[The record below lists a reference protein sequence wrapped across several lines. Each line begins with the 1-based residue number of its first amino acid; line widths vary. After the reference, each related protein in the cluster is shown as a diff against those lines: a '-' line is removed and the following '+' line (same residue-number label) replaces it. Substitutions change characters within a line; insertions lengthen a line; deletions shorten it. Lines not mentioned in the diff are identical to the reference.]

1 MSLDPSLLTPAAVK
15 ARMQQEQTMPRVDPQ
30 FLSPGSNIKPAMSMP
45 RVDSQFLS
53 PGSDLATTPEDDAF
67 AKQLG
72 TSVLGSTLENT
83 NPEAIASMAT
93 DNVDDVDDSVKDI
106 YSGQTDFAQILGA
119 LTSMGLRETAT
130 ENLLKEVSDEKVT
143 PESARKKVNE
153 FFKIDTDKETPVWA
167 DVALTVGLS
176 LLRGEGGEGKF
187 LSDLGVAGERGL
199 KVAQTRRKEKKAE
212 DLYFDKLAFGV
223 YREDE
228 KSRKTLISQ
237 LTKQLG
243 EEQASTRDFK
253 LKVVKVLQKQTELSQ
268 KEAEDKSDAITNTI
282 GTFSSDL
289 KNKALPIIAEAISS
303 ETFANTPTDQIP
315 STIYGLLKNKGIK
328 LDEIADA
335 KNISPQEITISDR
348 VTFDRYKAA
357 FPKAFPFEYVEGKD
371 YKIEGFADKSKPA
384 GEIPFTNIMGVKPS
398 IGGQDE
404 LTRDLTLLAEVEKAL
419 LKDPKN
425 PQLLREKEAYE
436 GRIKITT
443 TTKEAMTY
451 VIQDGRMVAAGPGAA
466 GALNAADAVSTI
478 TDLNKQGNSLA
489 AAFGLGDNILRSLA
503 STPSPADSVGVIA
516 NVSKFIG
523 GARGQ
528 LDAFTNTFG
537 ANASDNQNDYF
548 NGTITTAMTNSTQ
561 RAVSEGL
568 GSSRY
573 TVGQVFKRLEEVT
586 KGNTEIKSQLMSFA
600 YALAG
605 SRETGKL
612 TDKDVAAAL
621 VTFGGGDIAEGKWF
635 ANPNVLVTGI
645 NQALDT
651 ATNAYAVKYNR
662 AHSAAGNIKY
672 LREVEKLSDAEIQKL
687 TKFSLNKFLKENE
700 GIREGLA
707 DRVSIVNGRIQFQNL
722 DKYRGDGAG
731 NVDGTSGLSSDARAA
746 KNFLNSA
753 AARTRLDPSDPNYLS
768 PAKLKEAF
776 ELVPQNIRDEL
787 KQAGD
792 L

>member
-1 MSLDPSLLTPAAVK
+1 MPLDPSLLTPAAVK
-15 ARMQQEQTMPRVDPQ
+15 ARMQQDQSMPQMSFPQTAQ
-30 FLSPGSNIKPAMSMP
+30 PAMSMP
-45 RVDSQFLS
+45 RIDAINQKSLI
-53 PGSDLATTPEDDAF
+53 PGSELDTNPSDDAF
-67 AKQLG
+67 AKQIG
-72 TSVLGSTLENT
+72 ADIFGSTLENT
-83 NPEAIASMAT
+83 DPEAIASMAT

-119 LTSMGLRETAT
+119 LTSMGLKETAT
-130 ENLLKEVSDEKVT
+130 EKLLKEVSDEKIT

-176 LLRGEGGEGKF
+176 LLRGEGGKGEF
-187 LSDLGVAGERGL
+187 LSDFGVAGERGL

-212 DLYFDKLAFGV
+212 DLMLEKLAFGV
-223 YREDE
+223 FREDE

-243 EEQASTRDFK
+243 EERTASRTYALNLAKFFQKNEEIDETQAKNRAGA
-253 LKVVKVLQKQTELSQ
+253 V
-268 KEAEDKSDAITNTI
+268 TNTI
-282 GTFSSDL
+282 NTFSKEL
-289 KNKALPIIAEAISS
+289 KAKAIPVIAQSPDA
-303 ETFANTPTDQIP
+303 FKGVPTDEIP
-315 STIYGLLKNKGIK
+315 SVIYGLLKNKGIK
-328 LDEIADA
+328 LDEVADS
-335 KNISPQEITISDR
+335 KSIVESTFTISDAT
-348 VTFDRYKAA
+348 TFARYKAA
-357 FPKAFPFEYVEGKD
+357 FPNSFPFEYVEGKT
-371 YKIEGFADKSKPA
+371 YLVEGFADKTKPV
-384 GEIPFTNIMGVKPS
+384 GELPFTNVMGVTPS

-404 LTRDLTLLAEVEKAL
+404 LARLMTTRRELNAALLASPDDEVIKQELAET
-419 LKDPKN
+419 N
-425 PQLLREKEAYE
+425 
-436 GRIKITT
+436 GRIDMLSTRKSPMSYIF
-443 TTKEAMTY
+443 
-451 VIQDGRMVAAGPGAA
+451 VDGKMVAAGEGAA
-466 GALNAADAVSTI
+466 GAYAQAEAISKGTELS
-478 TDLNKQGNSLA
+478 KQGNSLA

-651 ATNAYAVKYNR
+651 ATNAFAVKYDDV
-662 AHSAAGNIKY
+662 HGTPDNIKY
-672 LREVEKLSDAEIQKL
+672 LRDVEGLSETEIARR
-687 TKFSLNKFLKENE
+687 TKFSLADFLKKNE
-700 GIREGLA
+700 GIRKGLA
-707 DRVSIVNGRIQFQNL
+707 DRVSIGVNGRVQFQTL

-746 KNFLNSA
+746 RSFLNSA

-768 PAKLKEAF
+768 PARLKELF
-776 ELVPQNIRDEL
+776 ELVPQNIKDEL

>member
-1 MSLDPSLLTPAAVK
+1 MTLDPSLLTPAAVK
-15 ARMQQEQTMPRVDPQ
+15 ARMQQDQTMPRVDSQ
-30 FLSPGSNIKPAMSMP
+30 FLSPGSNIEPAMSMP

-53 PGSDLATTPEDDAF
+53 PGSNLVTTPEDDAV

-72 TSVLGSTLENT
+72 TNVLGSTLENT

-93 DNVDDVDDSVKDI
+93 DDVDDVDDSLKDI

-119 LTSMGLRETAT
+119 LTAMGLKETAT
-130 ENLLKEVSDEKVT
+130 ERLLKEVSDEKIT

-153 FFKIDTDKETPVWA
+153 FFKIDTDKETPMWA
-167 DVALTVGLS
+167 DVALSVGLS
-176 LLRGEGGEGKF
+176 LLRGEGGKGEF

-212 DLYFDKLAFGV
+212 DLMLDKLAFGV
-223 YREDE
+223 FREDE

-243 EEQASTRDFK
+243 EERTASRTYGLNLAKFFQKNEELDETQAKNRAT
-253 LKVVKVLQKQTELSQ
+253 
-268 KEAEDKSDAITNTI
+268 AITGTI
-282 GTFSSDL
+282 NTFSKEL
-289 KNKALPIIAEAISS
+289 KAKAIPIIAQSPDAFKGI
-303 ETFANTPTDQIP
+303 PTDEVP
-315 STIYGLLKNKGIK
+315 SVIYGLLKNKGIK
-328 LDEIADA
+328 LDEVADS
-335 KNISPQEITISDR
+335 KDIVESNFVITDSATYER
-348 VTFDRYKAA
+348 FQKV
-357 FPKAFPFEYVEGKD
+357 FPNSFPEPFQEGKE
-371 YKIEGFADKSKPA
+371 YRVQGFSDKSRGKSEMPMTSVLSV
-384 GEIPFTNIMGVKPS
+384 EKS
-398 IGGQDE
+398 LGGQDE
-404 LTRDLTLLAEVEKAL
+404 LSRLITTRNELNTALIASPEDENIKQQLTEV
-419 LKDPKN
+419 N
-425 PQLLREKEAYE
+425 
-436 GRIKITT
+436 GRIDILSTRKSPMSYIF
-443 TTKEAMTY
+443 
-451 VIQDGRMVAAGPGAA
+451 VDGKMVAAGEGAA
-466 GALNAADAVSTI
+466 GAYAQAEAISKGTELS
-478 TDLNKQGNSLA
+478 KQGNSLA

-537 ANASDNQNDYF
+537 DNASDNQNDYF
-548 NGTITTAMTNSTQ
+548 NGNITTAMTNSTQ

-651 ATNAYAVKYNR
+651 ATNAFAVKYDGV
-662 AHSAAGNIKY
+662 HSTPDNIKY
-672 LREVEKLSDAEIQKL
+672 LRDVEGLSETEIARR
-687 TKFSLNKFLKENE
+687 TKFNLADFLKKNE
-700 GIREGLA
+700 GIREGLGN
-707 DRVSIVNGRIQFQNL
+707 RVGLVDGRVKFQSL
-722 DKYRGDGAG
+722 DQYRGDGAG
-731 NVDGTSGLSSDARAA
+731 NTDAGAGQFTPTQIQNFNLIDNAVRLYGTDRQGLTEFMKKFDD
-746 KNFLNSA
+746 NTL
-753 AARTRLDPSDPNYLS
+753 
-768 PAKLKEAF
+768 EAYRRYKRG
-776 ELVPQNIRDEL
+776 E
-787 KQAGD
+787 
-792 L
+792 

>member
-1 MSLDPSLLTPAAVK
+1 MPLDPSLLTPAAVK
-15 ARMQQEQTMPRVDPQ
+15 ARMQQDQT
-30 FLSPGSNIKPAMSMP
+30 MP

-53 PGSDLATTPEDDAF
+53 PGSNIQPAMSMPRIDPQVLSPGSDLVTTPEDDAF

-72 TSVLGSTLENT
+72 TNVLGSTLEDT
-83 NPEAIASMAT
+83 SPEAIASMAT
-93 DNVDDVDDSVKDI
+93 DNVEDVDDSVKDI

-119 LTSMGLRETAT
+119 LTSMGLKETAT
-130 ENLLKEVSDEKVT
+130 EKLLKEVSDEKIT

-153 FFKIDTDKETPVWA
+153 FFKIDTDKQTPVWA
-167 DVALTVGLS
+167 DVALSVGLS
-176 LLRGEGGEGKF
+176 LLRGEGGKGEF

-212 DLYFDKLAFGV
+212 DLMLDKLAFGV
-223 YREDE
+223 FREDE

-243 EEQASTRDFK
+243 DERKANREYGLNLAKFFQKNEEIDETQAKNRAT
-253 LKVVKVLQKQTELSQ
+253 
-268 KEAEDKSDAITNTI
+268 AITGTI
-282 GTFSSDL
+282 NTFSKEL
-289 KNKALPIIAEAISS
+289 KAKAIPIIAQSPNA
-303 ETFANTPTDQIP
+303 FKGVPTDEVP
-315 STIYGLLKNKGIK
+315 SVIYGLLKNKGIK
-328 LDEIADA
+328 LDEVADA
-335 KNISPQEITISDR
+335 QNISPQEITISDR
-348 VTFDRYKAA
+348 VTFERYKAA

-384 GEIPFTNIMGVKPS
+384 GEIPFTNIMGVQPS

-419 LKDPKN
+419 LKDPEN
-425 PQLLREKEAYE
+425 PELLRAKKAYE

-672 LREVEKLSDAEIQKL
+672 LREVEKLSDPEIQKL
-687 TKFSLNKFLKENE
+687 TKFSLNKFLKENQ

-707 DRVSIVNGRIQFQNL
+707 DRVSIVNGRIQFQTL

-746 KNFLNSA
+746 RTFLNSA